1 MHLPQ
6 RQHFNE
12 KNLQKVLTR
21 VQNSVILNVPKA
33 VQKGGGKMKRNRPKK
48 HPEYYA
54 IPAYQ
59 RLARLSDEDVA
70 RYLGVTVRT
79 YKDKINGYSDF
90 SNVQGEMLAR
100 LLNQPQRN
108 LFLT

>member
-1 MHLPQ
+1 M
-6 RQHFNE
+6 
-12 KNLQKVLTR
+12 KKSR
-21 VQNSVILNVPKA
+21 V
-33 VQKGGGKMKRNRPKK
+33 KK
-48 HPEYYA
+48 HPVYYA

-70 RYLGVTVRT
+70 TYLGVTVRT

-90 SNVQGEMLAR
+90 SNVQGEMLAL
-100 LLNQPQRN
+100 LLNQPQNN

>member
-1 MHLPQ
+1 
-6 RQHFNE
+6 
-12 KNLQKVLTR
+12 
-21 VQNSVILNVPKA
+21 
-33 VQKGGGKMKRNRPKK
+33 MKRNRPKK

-90 SNVQGEMLAR
+90 SNTQGEMLAR